1 MKLMMK
7 MVRLTFMS
15 LPLAIMP
22 KTLVFTA
29 FFALCTTCC
38 ARTWSKTR
46 CHKHPSTATATGAT
60 ALLLAVN
67 HVVISPPP
75 PPHNSK
81 TPKNAE
87 KQRLTP
93 GAWGRGWLLLLRPL
107 LPQLLL
113 LLLLLLLLP
122 LLSLLHAATP
132 KAAARSAAAAAL
144 APTLPGCFFCFP
156 SYSAFVNLRVL
167 GFEGLEFGALGFRF

>member
-1 MKLMMK
+1 MMLKMVRMMMIRMMIMRMMMKMARLTMMLKTVRMMVMKMMMK

-38 ARTWSKTR
+38 TRMWSKTR
-46 CHKHPSTATATGAT
+46 CHKHPSTATGAT
-60 ALLLAVN
+60 ALLFAVN

-75 PPHNSK
+75 PGHPSK
-81 TPKNAE
+81 TPKNTE

-93 GAWGRGWLLLLRPL
+93 GAWGR
-107 LPQLLL
+107 
-113 LLLLLLLLP
+113 
-122 LLSLLHAATP
+122 A
-132 KAAARSAAAAAL
+132 
-144 APTLPGCFFCFP
+144 
-156 SYSAFVNLRVL
+156 
-167 GFEGLEFGALGFRF
+167 